1 MAPLRR
7 SIDTRRGRQND
18 VSREPR
24 VSREPLEQLEP
35 LDWRPRPT
43 FGQRVRSAMGAPI
56 AVGATLFA
64 AAVVVA
70 VLAVMLQPHD
80 VSNEAHGD
88 GGDLA
93 GSGGGSQ
100 IEADAGAERV
110 ADAGDAGAEETAG
123 ETLIVHVVGEVGEP
137 GVVELPAGARVR
149 DAIDAA
155 GGATEAAALAGVN
168 LARRVSDGEQIVVPD
183 AASVAVGAPDGGGAG
198 PAPDDGLVDLNAAD
212 AATLETL
219 PRVGPAL
226 AQRIIDWRETNG
238 GFASV
243 DQLLDVSGIGQKTLD
258 GFRDR
263 VRV

>member
-7 SIDTRRGRQND
+7 SIDTRRGPNEVGRERRQ
-18 VSREPR
+18 PG
-24 VSREPLEQLEP
+24 EPLEQLEP

-43 FGQRVRSAMGAPI
+43 FGQRVRSAVGAPI

-70 VLAVMLQPHD
+70 VLMVMLQPHD
-80 VSNEAHGD
+80 VSNDAHVG

-93 GSGGGSQ
+93 GAGSPQ
-100 IEADAGAERV
+100 IEADSDAESAAEAR
-110 ADAGDAGAEETAG
+110 DAGTGETAG
-123 ETLIVHVVGEVGEP
+123 EILIVHVVGEVREP

-155 GGATEAAALAGVN
+155 GGETEAAALAGVN

-183 AASVAVGAPDGGGAG
+183 TAGAAVGAPDGGGAE
-198 PAPDDGLVDLNAAD
+198 PAADDGMVDLNAAD

-226 AQRIIDWRETNG
+226 AQRIIDWREANG

-258 GFRDR
+258 GLRDR